1 VIWVLRIPH
10 LIRLHQR
17 LLLLGRA
24 LMARQSNLAARV
36 RATVRDRIGAELVT
50 SHGDLV
56 TEEIED
62 AEVEELSVSLA
73 AAGAASD

>member
-1 VIWVLRIPH
+1 
-10 LIRLHQR
+10 
-17 LLLLGRA
+17 
-24 LMARQSNLAARV
+24 MARQSNLAARV